1 MPSLSAAEQQT
12 RLRNLHFLREPKLWP
27 HRPFLALMRR
37 RPGVEEEYGVLYD
50 ALGASGRV
58 GYSATVFLC
67 NVFLLPA
74 TEAEFLALPKETFDT
89 AEEIYQAGWR
99 ID

>member
-27 HRPFLALMRR
+27 QWPFLALMRR
-37 RPGVEEEYGVLYD
+37 RPGREEEYGVLYD

-67 NVFLLPA
+67 LCGVPHKQSYA
-74 TEAEFLALPKETFDT
+74 DSTVMRTWWT
-89 AEEIYQAGWR
+89 
-99 ID
+99 